1 MPKFVLLYVQICLS
15 VLLFNLFMSSSFPF
29 EAAVY
34 FIGSIGEDDEAHEED
49 QGPPGFSKTDS
60 IWAPDCQ
67 DEEEPD
73 VCPH

>member
-1 MPKFVLLYVQICLS
+1 
-15 VLLFNLFMSSSFPF
+15 MSSSFPF

-34 FIGSIGEDDEAHEED
+34 FISSVGEHDEADEED
-49 QGPPGFSKTDS
+49 QGPTGFRESDS
-60 IWAPDCQ
+60 VWAPDCQ

>member
-1 MPKFVLLYVQICLS
+1 M
-15 VLLFNLFMSSSFPF
+15 LFNLFMSSSFPF